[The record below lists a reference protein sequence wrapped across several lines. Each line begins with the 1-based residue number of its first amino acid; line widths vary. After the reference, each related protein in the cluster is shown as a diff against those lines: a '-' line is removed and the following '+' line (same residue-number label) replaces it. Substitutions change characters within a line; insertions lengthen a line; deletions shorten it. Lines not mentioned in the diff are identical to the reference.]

1 MAVVDA
7 ASVGVRD
14 IRAPNIAL
22 ALTEGGRALTEFVT
36 LQGASP
42 LLNFAPSGDGHPVMV
57 LPGFLAGGGTT
68 SPLRRFLRG
77 KNYEPFCWGLGR
89 NLGPLAIGPEGELL
103 AQKLEAT
110 YRQMKRKVSL
120 VGWSL
125 GGIMARELAKKYPG
139 MVRQVITLGSP
150 FAGNP
155 RANYAWRI
163 YQGVTG
169 QEIDPATM
177 QDAFDDLAEPPPG
190 IPTTAIFSKGDGVVA
205 WQSCIEKRSKLT
217 DNIEVY
223 ASHCGLGVNPTVFF
237 ALADRLALPEREWRP
252 FDRTA
257 ATWRRYAYPSSG
269 HLQ

>member
-7 ASVGVRD
+7 ASVAFRD
-14 IRAPNIAL
+14 VKAPSIAL
-22 ALTEGGRALTEFVT
+22 ALTEGGRALADLVS

-42 LLNFAPSGDGHPVMV
+42 LLSFAPSGDGHPVMV
-57 LPGFLAGGGTT
+57 LPGFLAAGGTT
-68 SPLRRFLRG
+68 SPLRRFLKS

-103 AQKLEAT
+103 AQKLESI

-125 GGIMARELAKKYPG
+125 GGIMARELAKQHPN

-150 FAGNP
+150 FGGP
-155 RANYAWRI
+155 RSNHAWRI

-169 QEIDPATM
+169 QEIDPEAM
-177 QDAFDDLAEPPPG
+177 RDVFDNLEQPPKG
-190 IPTTAIFSKGDGVVA
+190 IPTTAIFSKGDGVAA
-205 WQSCIEKRSKLT
+205 WQTCIERRAKNT

-223 ASHCGLGVNPTVFF
+223 GSHCGLGVNPAVHF
-237 ALADRLALPEREWRP
+237 AVADRLALPEREWQP

-257 ATWRRYAYPSSG
+257 ATWRRFVYPSSG
-269 HLQ
+269 HYH